1 MAAERRLAIGSL
13 RAKYGGSV
21 TLGVP
26 DSRIPACNKATKP
39 LKMPRRGTSICMIN
53 SGKTGTN
60 RIRAPIGPDSA
71 PSALTQLR
79 VSRRSVVLGTLA
91 AAAGTGLRIAPAQ
104 ATAHA
109 LAMHGEPA
117 WGPDFKYPTYAN
129 PIAPKGG
136 QLVQGVVG
144 TFDCLNPFIVKGLPA
159 ANMRGYIVES
169 LLARGYDEPFTLYGL
184 LADGVVTDAARNF
197 VTFSIN
203 PAARFSDGRPVTP
216 ADVIFSWE
224 LLRDKGRPNFRTYY
238 IKAVKAEATDARTV
252 RFDLSGADDR
262 ELPLILGL
270 MPVLAKHAINPD
282 TFEDTSFDP
291 LLGSGPYTVTAVKPG
306 ESITFKRDK
315 NYWGRDLPINRGL
328 WNFDTIRFDYYRDG
342 NTHFEAFKKGLYDLR
357 VETDPGR
364 WQMAYDFP
372 AMREGRVAKE
382 DLSYGLPK
390 GMQGLVFNT
399 RRPVFSDVRVREAIL
414 QLFDFEWLNHTY
426 FFDLYKRTAS
436 YFDGCDLSAHGIP
449 ADAQERELLKQ
460 FPNAVRADIMD
471 GTWSPPV
478 TDGSGRDRANLG
490 RAFALFKSAGYELK
504 GTQLAHAQTGRPFS
518 FEILTTTRDQER
530 LALAFGRNLKRAG
543 IEPRVRTVDATQFE
557 RRRIAFDFDMMEYRW
572 EQSLSPGNE
581 QLFYWGSA
589 AADQQGSRNYM
600 GVKSKAVD
608 AMIAAMLAATSRTD
622 FVAATRALDRVLLS
636 GFYVVPL
643 YFPPVQWVARWTRI
657 EHPSR
662 TSLFGYLPETWWQ
675 KDLKP

>member
-1 MAAERRLAIGSL
+1 
-13 RAKYGGSV
+13 
-21 TLGVP
+21 
-26 DSRIPACNKATKP
+26 
-39 LKMPRRGTSICMIN
+39 
-53 SGKTGTN
+53 
-60 RIRAPIGPDSA
+60 
-71 PSALTQLR
+71 
-79 VSRRSVVLGTLA
+79 
-91 AAAGTGLRIAPAQ
+91 
-104 ATAHA
+104 
-109 LAMHGEPA
+109 MHGAPA
-117 WGPDFKYPTYAN
+117 WGPRFDHPTYAN
-129 PIAPKGG
+129 PAAPKGG
-136 QLVQGVVG
+136 QLTQGVLG
-144 TFDCLNPFIVKGLPA
+144 TFDSLNPFIVKGLPA
-159 ANMRGYIVES
+159 ANIRGYVIES

-184 LADGVVTDAARNF
+184 LADDVMTDAARSF
-197 VTFSIN
+197 VTFHIN
-203 PAARFSDGRPVTP
+203 PAARFSDGKAVTP
-216 ADVIFSWE
+216 DDVIFSWE
-224 LLRDKGRPNFRTYY
+224 LLRDRGRPNFRTYY
-238 IKAVKAEATDARTV
+238 AKAVKAEAVNTRTV

-270 MPVLAKHAINPD
+270 MPVLAKHAINPA
-282 TFEDTSFDP
+282 TFEDTTFDP
-291 LLGSGPYTVTAVKPG
+291 LLGSGPYIVSVVNPG
-306 ESITFKRDK
+306 ENVTFSRDK
-315 NYWGRDLPINRGL
+315 NYWGRDVPINRGL

-364 WQMAYDFP
+364 WQTAYNFP
-372 AMREGRVAKE
+372 ALREGRVTKDE
-382 DLSYGLPK
+382 LPYGLPK

-399 RRPVFSDVRVREAIL
+399 RRSMFTDARLREAIL
-414 QLFDFEWLNHTY
+414 QLFDFEWLNHNY

-436 YFDGCDLSAHGIP
+436 YFDDCELSAHGVP
-449 ADAQERELLKQ
+449 AGERERELLEP
-460 FPNAVRADIMD
+460 FPGVVRADIMD
-471 GTWSPPV
+471 GKWSPPV
-478 TDGSGRDRANLG
+478 TDGSGRDRTTLR
-490 RAFALFKSAGYELK
+490 RAFALFKEAGYELK
-504 GTQLAHAQTGRPFS
+504 GTQLLHAATGRALT

-530 LALAFGRNLKRAG
+530 LALVFVRSLRRAG
-543 IEPRVRTVDATQFE
+543 IEARVRTVDATQFE

-608 AMIAAMLAATSRTD
+608 AMIAAMLAATSQAD

-662 TSLFGYLPETWWQ
+662 TSLFGYLPETWWR